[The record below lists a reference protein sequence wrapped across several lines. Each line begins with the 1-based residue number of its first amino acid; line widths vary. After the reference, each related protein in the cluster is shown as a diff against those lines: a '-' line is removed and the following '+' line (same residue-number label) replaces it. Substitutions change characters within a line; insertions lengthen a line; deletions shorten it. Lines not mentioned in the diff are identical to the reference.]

1 MKELKTQFA
10 NALLV
15 ILTVA
20 AVSSAFINFQ
30 QNFQLDKR
38 YRLPEDG
45 VTWVDRIQPDGKNL
59 VQALHVTVRSPGE
72 NAGIRT
78 NDVLV
83 KIKGVRIDSAIDVAQ
98 VLIRL
103 GPWRPADYMVVRN
116 VDGTGIEI
124 KANVIVGERVPEY
137 AVSYQYAV
145 GVAYLF
151 IGLFVYFRR
160 GNAPKSLHFLILC
173 LSSFV
178 LSTFHYTGK
187 LNAFDQVIY
196 WGNIVAGLFAP
207 TIFLHF
213 CLTFPEPR
221 GWLRGRFRRA
231 VLYIPALLL
240 LTLTIGI
247 ALGNIRVKLSPIELR
262 WVLDRVLLG
271 FLSGV
276 YLLGALALTLEHRQT
291 EDAIVRQQLK
301 WLRNGAVLGILPFTC
316 LYVLPYM
323 LGAAPGFYMQL
334 AVLFL
339 PLIPLTWAYAI
350 VRYRLMD
357 VDVIFQQ
364 GYVYTLATLAVL
376 GVFYALFLTLGKFDD
391 LSPKAVVTL
400 IFVAT
405 FVFQPIRNWIQE
417 QLDRYYFYKDR
428 YDYRRTLVEFA
439 RELSSETDLETM
451 LESVADRLLRTLS
464 IRHLA
469 FFVQE
474 AAPGD
479 RPEGDDHFA
488 LRLATGKIEK
498 YRDRTHLDLSF
509 LSSKPDQPY
518 LFFERTRHALD
529 VVSRELP
536 ASVRHT
542 IADLDLT
549 YYVPCSVR
557 GRTIAYLGVSRT
569 GKGDFL
575 SSDDVELLVTLSGY
589 VGIAIENA
597 RLYCSL
603 QQKVGEYERLKE
615 FSENIV
621 ESINVGVL
629 AADLQDRVES
639 WNTEIE
645 RLTGIPRHLALGR
658 PLSELFPEALC
669 AKFEEV
675 RGQIGIHNIYKFPL
689 RPSNRY
695 VLRTM
700 QVSSSE
706 VSPTKAPAN
715 EVSTIEAS
723 MSQTSTSQAS
733 TSQTSTIE
741 ASTNGHQNGHGLM
754 RRAPE
759 AEPREAVLNL
769 AIAPLVSKEQK
780 QIGRLIIFDDIT
792 DRSELERRLVQ
803 ADKLSSI
810 GLLAAG
816 VAHEVNTPLAVI
828 STYAQLLAKQVS
840 GDDQKSKLL
849 EKIAKQTFRASEI
862 VNSLLNFSRTSPAE
876 FDDVDLNRIVVET
889 ISLVSHQLERARV
902 QVHLNLMP
910 RLPVIKGNAGKLQQV
925 FLNLV
930 LNARDA
936 MDAGGTLTISS
947 SADNDSARIEVTD
960 TGQGISSENLS
971 RIYDPFFTT
980 KMARKGTGLGLSVT
994 YGIVREHGGSIE
1006 VQSEPGAGTL
1016 FHLEFPFAQKPVN
1029 A

>member
-20 AVSSAFINFQ
+20 AVASAFINFQ

-45 VTWVDRIQPDGKNL
+45 VTWVDRLQPDGRNI
-59 VQALHVTVRSPGE
+59 VQALHVSVRSPGE

-83 KIKGVRIDSAIDVAQ
+83 KIKGVRIDNAIDVSQ

-103 GPWRPADYMVVRN
+103 GPWRPADYVVIRN
-116 VDGTGIEI
+116 VDGNGIEI

-145 GVAYLF
+145 GFAYLL

-221 GWLRGRFRRA
+221 GWMRGRLRRA
-231 VLYIPALLL
+231 VLYVPALLL
-240 LTLTIGI
+240 LALTVGI
-247 ALGNIRVKLSPIELR
+247 ALGNIRIKMSPIELR
-262 WVLDRVLLG
+262 WILDRVLLG

-276 YLLGALALTLEHRQT
+276 YLLGALALTMEHRRT

-301 WLRNGAVLGILPFTC
+301 WLRNGALLGILPFTC
-316 LYVLPYM
+316 MYVIPYM

-339 PLIPLTWAYAI
+339 PMIPLTWAYAI

-364 GYVYTLATLAVL
+364 GYVYTLATVAVL

-464 IRHLA
+464 IKHLA
-469 FFVQE
+469 FFIQ
-474 AAPGD
+474 D
-479 RPEGDDHFA
+479 GDDNFE
-488 LRLATGKIEK
+488 LRMATGKIEK

-529 VVSRELP
+529 VVSREWP

-549 YYVPCSVR
+549 YYVPCAVR

-658 PLSELFPEALC
+658 PLSELFPAELC
-669 AKFEEV
+669 EKFEEV
-675 RGQIGIHNIYKFPL
+675 RGQTGIHNIYKFAL
-689 RPSNRY
+689 RPTNKYASRTINASVNGGGNGNGL
-695 VLRTM
+695 VLH
-700 QVSSSE
+700 E
-706 VSPTKAPAN
+706 
-715 EVSTIEAS
+715 
-723 MSQTSTSQAS
+723 
-733 TSQTSTIE
+733 
-741 ASTNGHQNGHGLM
+741 
-754 RRAPE
+754 PE
-759 AEPREAVLNL
+759 PEQREAVLNL

-876 FDDVDLNRIVVET
+876 FDDVDLNRVVVET
-889 ISLVSHQLERARV
+889 ISLVSHQLERAKV
-902 QVHLNLMP
+902 QVQLNLMP
-910 RLPVIKGNAGKLQQV
+910 HLPAIKGNAGKLQQV

-936 MDAGGTLTISS
+936 MDAGGRLTITS
-947 SADNDSARIEVTD
+947 SATDDSARIEVTD